1 MAEAGYLEN
10 PHGVC
15 PLLVTFEVTPLP
27 LGLRFLCV
35 EIERGMAFLFRKMMT
50 LGRHGL
56 KELLVVAGYYLA
68 QVLRDRLFVT
78 SSWHIFRS

>member
-27 LGLRFLCV
+27 LGLRFLYV

-56 KELLVVAGYYLA
+56 KELLLVAGNIFRKFY
-68 QVLRDRLFVT
+68 VLGCFST
-78 SSWHIFRS
+78 SSWQIFRS

>member
-1 MAEAGYLEN
+1 MAEAGCLEN

-27 LGLRFLCV
+27 LGLRFLYV
-35 EIERGMAFLFRKMMT
+35 EIERDMAFLFRKMMT

-56 KELLVVAGYYLA
+56 EELLLVAGNIFRKFY
-68 QVLRDRLFVT
+68 VLVCFST
-78 SSWHIFRS
+78 SSWQIFRS